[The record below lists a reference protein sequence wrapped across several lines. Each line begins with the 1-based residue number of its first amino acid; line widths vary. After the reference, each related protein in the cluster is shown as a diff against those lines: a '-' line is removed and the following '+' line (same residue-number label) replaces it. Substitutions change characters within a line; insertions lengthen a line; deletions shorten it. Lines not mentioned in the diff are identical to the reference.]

1 MSETRPAPG
10 GNKSA
15 GLTSAR
21 MNRNDEFYTQLP
33 DIEAELRHYRP
44 HFEDKVVLC
53 NCDDPFE
60 SNFFK
65 FFVMNFRRL
74 GIKKLIVSCYS
85 GSPVQGEQ
93 ISLFDLK
100 GLSQEDAEA
109 RRPYKV
115 EITEIPDANNDG
127 AIDLSDVEHLL
138 THDANVLT
146 PLKGNGDF
154 RSAEC
159 LGLLDEA
166 DIVVT
171 NPPFSLFREYVAT
184 LIDHGK
190 QFLILGDQN
199 AITYPQIFRYLKD
212 NRLWIGIENGGTKW
226 FRVPDDYDIATES
239 RKRLVDGVKYFSM
252 GRIYWF
258 TNLDHAKRH
267 ENLILTE
274 RYTPERYPQYD
285 NFEAIEVSRVADI
298 PEDWEGAM
306 GVPITFLDKYNPEQF
321 QILGNDDEGLTPTK
335 TYGHKVKVVDGVRTK
350 SNTGALRCV
359 LRAESFG
366 PGTYFDVGYPVKGT
380 YRRVFIRRI
389 GATS

>member
-1 MSETRPAPG
+1 VSETTMTLR
-10 GNKSA
+10 GNNSA

-44 HFEDKVVLC
+44 HFKGKVVLC

-74 GIKKLIVSCYS
+74 GIKKLIASCYS

-93 ISLFDLK
+93 IPLSDLE
-100 GLSQEDAEA
+100 GMSDEDAEE

-146 PLKGNGDF
+146 ALEGNGDF
-154 RSAEC
+154 RSREC
-159 LGLLDEA
+159 LTLLDEA

-190 QFLILGDQN
+190 QFLVLGDQN
-199 AITYPQIFRYLKD
+199 AITYPQIFTFLKH
-212 NRLWIGIENGGTKW
+212 NKLWIGNDNGGTKW

-239 RKRLVDGVKYFSM
+239 RKRVVDGIKYFSM

-274 RYTPERYPQYD
+274 QYAPEKYPHYD
-285 NFEAIEVSRVADI
+285 NYDAIEVSRVANI
-298 PEDWEGAM
+298 PEVDCSRFCRRDLGRDLVD
-306 GVPITFLDKYNPEQF
+306 VPVP
-321 QILGNDDEGLTPTK
+321 
-335 TYGHKVKVVDGVRTK
+335 
-350 SNTGALRCV
+350 
-359 LRAESFG
+359 
-366 PGTYFDVGYPVKGT
+366 
-380 YRRVFIRRI
+380 
-389 GATS
+389 